1 VTRPRDGRAG
11 PHPRPLCLL
20 VHAYYEEDSRVRRQ
34 AETLVRAGRPVD
46 VFALRR
52 PGEPAEGV
60 IDGVR
65 LRRLDVQR
73 HQGAGVGTYV
83 AEYLDFFVRA
93 MAAATVAH
101 RRRRYAV
108 LQAASLPDFLVF
120 AGLPLRLAGGVPLIL
135 DLHEAMPEFFRSRFP
150 SRASRLADAALR
162 AQERWSIGI
171 ATAVITVNDML
182 GDRLVALGVPRAK
195 VTVIMNAAD
204 LARFDPAALPVRPFM
219 ADGTLRLIYAGALT
233 PIYELDVALQA
244 VAILARDRPEIPV
257 GLRILGRGDSAADLA
272 AEAERLGIGARIE
285 LPGRVPLED
294 VPGWIAQA
302 DVGLAPTRRTEFT
315 DVSLSTKI
323 FEYAAMGKPVVASAL
338 PAVEH
343 YFDAATLARYR
354 PGDADGLAAA
364 LAGLVDDPALREA
377 RVAATSARLR
387 VLGWDVQGAAY
398 VQLVERVAADGLSSR
413 RSSPDRVA
421 PPEAS

>member
-1 VTRPRDGRAG
+1 MTTTRNGRAG
-11 PHPRPLCLL
+11 PRRRPLCLL

-52 PGEPAEGV
+52 PGEAAEAV
-60 IDGVR
+60 IDGVH

-73 HQGAGVGTYV
+73 HQGAGVGTYI

-93 MAAATVAH
+93 MAAATIAH

-108 LQAASLPDFLVF
+108 LQAATLPDFLVF

-150 SRASRLADAALR
+150 ARASGLADAALR
-162 AQERWSIGI
+162 AQERWSIGV
-171 ATAVITVNDML
+171 ARAVITVNDML
-182 GDRLVALGVPRAK
+182 ADRLVALGVPREK

-204 LARFDPAALPVRPFM
+204 VARFDPAACPMRAFM

-233 PIYELDVALQA
+233 PIYELDVVLRAIAHLAQA
-244 VAILARDRPEIPV
+244 RPELPV
-257 GLRILGRGDSAADLA
+257 AVQVLGRGDSAGELA
-272 AEAERLGIGARIE
+272 AEAARLGIGERVE
-285 LPGRVPLED
+285 MPGRIPLEE
-294 VPGWIAQA
+294 VPGWIARA
-302 DVGLAPTRRTEFT
+302 DIGLAPTRRTPFT

-338 PAVEH
+338 PAVER

-354 PGDADGLAAA
+354 PGDAEDLAAR
-364 LAGLVDDPALREA
+364 LAGLVDDPAMREA
-377 RVAATSARLR
+377 RVAATGARLR
-387 VLGWDVQGAAY
+387 ELGWEVQGAAY
-398 VQLVERVAADGLSSR
+398 VRLVEQVAVDGLSSH
-413 RSSPDRVA
+413 RSPPDRVA